1 MIKIAPSILAA
12 DFTRLGEDIDSIK
25 TADLLHFDVMDGVF
39 VPNISFG
46 LPVIKD
52 VRRVTDMPLDVH
64 LMIKFPGKFIGEFCR
79 LGADTVV
86 LHVEAEEPWEIKKGI
101 RAVKAQGKRVGL
113 SVKPQTP
120 VSAIEPYAESL
131 DQILIMSVEP
141 GFGGQ
146 GFMPEALP
154 KIEEAARLVNKLGIR
169 CDIEVDGGIN
179 RVTARQ
185 CEDAG
190 ATILVAGST
199 VFRAAD
205 RAEEIRVLRGN

>member
-12 DFTRLGEDIDSIK
+12 DFTRLGEEIASIK
-25 TADLLHFDVMDGVF
+25 TADMLHFDVMDGEF

-64 LMIKFPGKFIGEFCR
+64 LMIRFPARYIAEFCQR
-79 LGADTVV
+79 GADVVV
-86 LHVEAEEPWEIKKGI
+86 LHVESEEPWEIKKAI
-101 RAVKAQGKRVGL
+101 RDVKAQGKKVGL
-113 SVKPQTP
+113 SIKPGTP
-120 VSAIEPYAESL
+120 VSALEPYAESL

-146 GFMPEALP
+146 GFIPESLG
-154 KIEEAARLVNKLGIR
+154 KIEKAAQLVKRLGIT

-185 CEDAG
+185 CESAG
-190 ATILVAGST
+190 ATVLVAGSS

-205 RAEEIRVLRGN
+205 RAEEIRILRGN